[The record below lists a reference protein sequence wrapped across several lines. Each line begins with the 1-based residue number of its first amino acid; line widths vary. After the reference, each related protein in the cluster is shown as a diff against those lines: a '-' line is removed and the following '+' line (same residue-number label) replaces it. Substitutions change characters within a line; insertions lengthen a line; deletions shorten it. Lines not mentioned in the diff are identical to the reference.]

1 VFCVSSAASSFLLP
15 QAVSTPSS
23 ITAVSRIASAFFM
36 FLFTFF
42 FKNRSERNIKAAM
55 VTHSRSHDSNQQ
67 HRAAKKSR
75 RG

>member
-1 VFCVSSAASSFLLP
+1 MKKILLML
-15 QAVSTPSS
+15 
-23 ITAVSRIASAFFM
+23 ASAFFM

>member
-1 VFCVSSAASSFLLP
+1 
-15 QAVSTPSS
+15 
-23 ITAVSRIASAFFM
+23 
-36 FLFTFF
+36 
-42 FKNRSERNIKAAM
+42 M